1 MKTCTLSEFMQAMDP
16 WLSKD
21 YIRKV
26 CLDARAQFTLI
37 FTDGG
42 SSTYQIDDCSESQL
56 EGILEKLK
64 KEGVEIESHK
74 DIAP

>member
-1 MKTCTLSEFMQAMDP
+1 MKTCTLSEFLQAMDP

-26 CLDARAQFTLI
+26 CLDARDQLTLI

-42 SSTYQIDDCSESQL
+42 SNTYQIDDCSKSQL
-56 EGILEKLK
+56 DGILEKLK
-64 KEGVEIESHK
+64 KKGVEIEE
-74 DIAP
+74 

>member
-1 MKTCTLSEFMQAMDP
+1 MKTCTLSEFLLAMDP

-26 CLDARAQFTLI
+26 CLDARAQLTLI

-42 SSTYQIDDCSESQL
+42 SHTYQINDCSESQL

-64 KEGVEIESHK
+64 KKGVEIEK
-74 DIAP
+74 